1 MAKKDKKLSKGQ
13 TFGVSFV
20 TCLLGVIVGVI
31 GSIAYT
37 LADVKSDEKD
47 RGAVVGK
54 VYDDFQIHFLELGN
68 IYAGDSIYIKAGEVD
83 ILIDAG
89 SRANSKDTIKN
100 YINEYVEDN
109 KLEYVIATHAHQ
121 DHIAA
126 FGCEEG
132 IFESYDIGTI
142 IDFPLTNS
150 ETRVFKKYKE
160 ARDLAIKNGA
170 KHYTALQC
178 YNNEDGASSTYTFS
192 ENMSMEILY
201 NYYYEEETKNE
212 NDYSVCVLFKY
223 GSTKY
228 LLTGD
233 LEEDGEKYLATKH
246 AEDIKDCDLFK
257 AGHHGSYTASTEEL
271 LSVVKPSI
279 SVCTCVCGSTEYTNA
294 KENTFPSQNYINRIS
309 EYTDK
314 VYITSLCNDYEK
326 GEYTSMNGNVIVS
339 SNGNEVAVA
348 CSNNNDILKDT
359 EWFKNNRECPE
370 KWK

>member
-1 MAKKDKKLSKGQ
+1 MAKKMKSSKGQ
-13 TFGVSFV
+13 TIGVSFIS
-20 TCLLGVIVGVI
+20 CLIGVVIGVI

-37 LADVKSDEKD
+37 LVDVKSDEKE

-54 VYDDFQIHFLELGN
+54 VYEDFQIHFLELGN
-68 IYAGDSIYIKAGEVD
+68 IYAGDSIYIKAGEND

-100 YINEYVEDN
+100 YINEYVTDN
-109 KLEYVIATHAHQ
+109 KLEFVIATHAHQ

-126 FGCEEG
+126 FGCQDG
-132 IFESYDIGTI
+132 IFDSYDIDTI
-142 IDFPLTNS
+142 IDFPLTNA
-150 ETRVFKKYKE
+150 TTKVFNQYKE
-160 ARDLAIKNGA
+160 SREKAVKNGA
-170 KHYTALQC
+170 KHYTALEC
-178 YNNEDGASSTYTFS
+178 YNNEGGAKSTYTFS
-192 ENMSMEILY
+192 ENMSMQILY

-223 GSTKY
+223 GTTKY

-257 AGHHGSYTASTEEL
+257 AGHHGSYTASTDEL
-271 LSVVKPSI
+271 LSVIKPAI
-279 SVCTCVCGSTEYTNA
+279 SVCTCVCGSTEYTS
-294 KENTFPSQNYINRIS
+294 KLENTFPSQNYINRIS

-314 VYITSLCNDYEK
+314 VYVTSLCSDYEK

-339 SNGNEVAVA
+339 SNGSEVAVA
-348 CSNNNDILKDT
+348 CSNNNDLLKDT
-359 EWFKNNRECPE
+359 SWFKENRETPS